1 MRVLIILND
10 APYGGERTYNGARLA
25 LALLKVDPQS
35 QLTVFLMGDAV
46 LAAKAGQKTPEGYY
60 NLERMLGRVVLGKGS
75 VLLCGT
81 CMAARGIVDAEIL
94 EGAQHSTM
102 DALAEATVAA
112 DKVLVF

>member
-1 MRVLIILND
+1 
-10 APYGGERTYNGARLA
+10 
-25 LALLKVDPQS
+25 
-35 QLTVFLMGDAV
+35 
-46 LAAKAGQKTPEGYY
+46 
-60 NLERMLGRVVLGKGS
+60 MLGRVVLGKGS

-102 DALAEATVAA
+102 DALAEATAAA